1 MRCKEIIGATNV
13 YIYKIKW
20 PIYEKVD
27 NFKYLGASVTSHNAM
42 ETDIKDKISADNRCF
57 RAFNKMLGTR
67 YLSKNMKI
75 RHYKSII
82 RPIILYSS
90 ETWTITGKMTPTLT
104 TWERKILRKIYGP
117 KNKQGVWR
125 IRSNRSTEYV

>member
-1 MRCKEIIGATNV
+1 M

-27 NFKYLGASVTSHNAM
+27 NFKYFGALVTSHNAM

-57 RAFNKMLGTR
+57 QAFNKMLGTR

-75 RHYKSII
+75 RNYKSII

-90 ETWTITGKMTPTLT
+90 ETWTITGKMTPTLM
-104 TWERKILRKIYGP
+104 TWERKIFKENLWTEKQTRGM
-117 KNKQGVWR
+117 KNKK
-125 IRSNRSTEYV
+125 